1 MITKSSILDAV
12 TALAPPLLTYWLI
25 CTLNL
30 SRSWSF
36 SISFCFFFLIIVSNF
51 STQNCWI
58 LLAISTN
65 FSFYGFLDFLTGSI
79 MTLKFLSGKSLIKEL
94 VLVLEY
100 IIISSIVRSKVFSF
114 SLLKRS
120 NIPKSLWTSA

>member
-36 SISFCFFFLIIVSNF
+36 SISFCFFFLITVFNF
-51 STQNCWI
+51 STQNWWI

-79 MTLKFLSGKSLIKEL
+79 MTLKFWSGKSLIKEL

-100 IIISSIVRSKVFSF
+100 IIISSIVRYKVFSF